1 MSRTQV
7 ANARIVRGALAAVT
21 IAGAVA
27 AGGSGG
33 QASAS
38 TAIEPAA
45 SFYVSPFGSYTSG
58 CTKTAPCRTFD
69 RAYGLAKPGQ
79 VVEMAGG
86 TYGSQTIPFDST
98 KTSSADVVF
107 RPAVAA
113 TVVVAGILNV
123 DGKHVELRGLRATG
137 GWYARKGAQDVTFRD
152 VSAPLIGIQ
161 SATQVSVLGGEVGP
175 WLASSDGDPKI
186 AKSSSMTTLV
196 PTDILIDGVRFH
208 DIVRPPGSGY
218 HVECLQVGAAVNLT
232 IRNSR
237 FERCATHG
245 LLVASW
251 YRGYPLRNVLVE
263 NNVFGATMDGYHALK
278 VNVVTS
284 AEPCQN
290 CTIRAN
296 TSAQPIAVNVDRTGS
311 TISVRGNSTTSADL
325 SPPGWCD
332 HGRYGVFWDGNT
344 FASRPT
350 CGVNAT
356 VLP

>member
-1 MSRTQV
+1 MSRTRV
-7 ANARIVRGALAAVT
+7 TKTLILRGALVAVL
-21 IAGAVA
+21 A
-27 AGGSGG
+27 AGVLAAAGLGRP
-33 QASAS
+33 ASAS
-38 TAIEPAA
+38 TTLEPAA
-45 SFYVSPFGSYTSG
+45 SLYVSPFGSYTSG

-69 RAYGLAKPGQ
+69 RAYALAKAGQ

-86 TYGSQTIPFDST
+86 TYGSQTIPFDAT
-98 KTSSADVVF
+98 KTSTADVVF
-107 RPAVAA
+107 RPAAGA
-113 TVVVAGILNV
+113 TVVVAGLVNV

-152 VSAPLIGIQ
+152 VSAALMGIQ
-161 SATQVSVLGGEVGP
+161 SASQVSVLGGEVGP
-175 WLASSDGDPKI
+175 WLANSDGDPKI
-186 AKSSSMTTLV
+186 AKASATTTLV

-284 AEPCQN
+284 AEPCQS
-290 CTIRAN
+290 CTIRGN
-296 TSAQPIAVNVDRTGS
+296 TSAQAIAVNVDRTGS